1 MMTALELGRKIAAS
15 VCLDKVAPGSI
26 REMEAMGQV
35 GLDYAQECVDEAL
48 RKADE
53 AANAKALARAN
64 RQHDDLTA
72 SAKRLCDTLHRSKQP
87 QD

>member
-15 VCLDKVAPGSI
+15 VYRLGFSV
-26 REMEAMGQV
+26 REAEAMGKV
-35 GLDYAQECVDEAL
+35 ALDYAQECVDETL

-64 RQHDDLTA
+64 RQHDGLTA